1 MKLKKLFY
9 QEKIIQTDQD
19 PERILCSLRSAAFPS
34 KYDLFSKDAFH
45 FKAGAAR
52 GGNRLYIAFHV
63 RGRVVP
69 DFSSHRNHVVF
80 SVQPPLCS
88 YIGLMLFTA
97 AAVYSFI
104 SLLIY
109 PHALP
114 VCLIAC
120 IFEILYITNI
130 KWQITACEEK
140 IIRHLRDQTELIQR
154 ADSEIE

>member
-1 MKLKKLFY
+1 MRFISKQARHTGATGFISHFTCA
-9 QEKIIQTDQD
+9 EKSF
-19 PERILCSLRSAAFPS
+19 RI
-34 KYDLFSKDAFH
+34 FH
-45 FKAGAAR
+45 HTGIMWF
-52 GGNRLYIAFHV
+52 
-63 RGRVVP
+63 
-69 DFSSHRNHVVF
+69 F

-97 AAVYSFI
+97 AAFYSFI

>member
-9 QEKIIQTDQD
+9 HEKIIQTDQD

-34 KYDLFSKDAFH
+34 KYNLFSKDAFH

-63 RGRVVP
+63 RGKVVP

-114 VCLIAC
+114 VCLSRKGQRSRCTGRPAAC
-120 IFEILYITNI
+120 NRIPAESFW
-130 KWQITACEEK
+130 K
-140 IIRHLRDQTELIQR
+140 
-154 ADSEIE
+154 SENSSCH